1 MKLNKSYIIDIIRE
15 EIDEFL
21 GEVGLA
27 GPTVKVRKEDG
38 FAVAT
43 ATGPAGTVTKK
54 HKIRN
59 PRQQGLAVKRAR
71 YEARKAYIELA
82 AQAK

>member
-1 MKLNKSYIIDIIRE
+1 MKLNKSYIIDMIRE

-21 GEVGLA
+21 SEVARA

-54 HKIRN
+54 QRIRN

-71 YEARKAYIELA
+71 SEAKKAYKELA